1 MLNKITNLFEQI
13 TNNKNEI
20 CYLLFVKK
28 LFNKYLFQVYNV
40 QNPMNKSHRT
50 NLLFCCL
57 FEQNNKYLLFVTKSE
72 QIFVFVQGVSGCTK
86 NKYLLFLSNGE
97 EICYLFEQIF
107 VRTAN
112 KCCKI
117 LKIFV
122 ILLFCSNKKQ
132 IFVNK
137 FEIC

>member
-13 TNNKNEI
+13 TNNKNKI
-20 CYLLFVKK
+20 CCLLFVKN

-86 NKYLLFLSNGE
+86 NKYLLFLSNGA

-117 LKIFV
+117 LKICYFI
-122 ILLFCSNKKQ
+122 ILFDQKQ
-132 IFVNK
+132 ICVNK
-137 FEIC
+137 FKIC